1 MSAVRLAADDG
12 TTPRALAPVLEA
24 LLEGGISAGVPVNG
38 QSMLPTLR
46 PGDRI
51 VIAPFLGLPAPGQ
64 IVATRTAAGVVAHR
78 LVQVDWRDGRRLYR
92 TQGDALN
99 YLDAGV
105 TREDLLGRVVTIVR
119 AGERLPIDDSPWAR
133 RRALF
138 RLALRRRR
146 PRLSRAAAAILALTF
161 GATAGGVPPRAAVG
175 LGGAPEVT
183 YAPPPDYTFAA
194 GDVLSLRLWDGE
206 KIVELSMTLQSD
218 GTAFIPLPGLGSVE
232 LGGLTPAG
240 AKKQIENRL
249 GRVYKEIHTELL
261 VARFAG
267 HKVNLMGEVRT
278 TARTDS
284 GPGEWPL
291 SGTTRLVP
299 FLSAHGGPS
308 PEADLMRVQVIRKS
322 GEMLE
327 VNLFRAV
334 FQQSEPDNPVLE
346 AGDFVFI
353 PSLVMGNRK
362 VFVLGDVNQPGVV
375 TVYDKMSLIEALTRC
390 GGVSKRGTYKEI
402 AVIHHAPGGEPAMQ
416 VVNVKEIFKTG
427 STKADIAL
435 QPGDIVYVPRGPIG
449 TIQDVFSII
458 TPALQSIESIYIIDE
473 LVKGSD

>member
-1 MSAVRLAADDG
+1 MSAVRFAADDG
-12 TTPRALAPVLEA
+12 TTPRALAPILEA

-105 TREDLLGRVVTIVR
+105 AREDLLGRVVEIVR
-119 AGERLPIDDSPWAR
+119 AGARLAIDDSPWAR

-146 PRLSRAAAAILALTF
+146 PRLSRAAAVLLALAL
-161 GATAGGVPPRAAVG
+161 GATADGGAARAAAS
-175 LGGAPEVT
+175 LGGIPEAS
-183 YAPPPDYTFAA
+183 YAPPPDYKFAA

-218 GTAFIPLPGLGSVE
+218 GTAFIPLPGLGSVD

-240 AKKQIENRL
+240 AKKEIENRL
-249 GRVYKEIHTELL
+249 GKVYKEIHTELL
-261 VARFAG
+261 VSRYAG

-291 SGTTRLVP
+291 TGTTRLVP

-308 PEADLMRVQVIRKS
+308 PEADLMRVQVIRPT
-322 GEMLE
+322 GETLE

-334 FQQSEPDNPVLE
+334 FQHSDADNPTLDS
-346 AGDFVFI
+346 GDFVFV

-375 TVYDKMSLIEALTRC
+375 TVYDKMSLVEALARC

-402 AVIHHAPGGEPAMQ
+402 AVIHHTPDGAPDMQ
-416 VVNVKEIFKTG
+416 VVDVKELFKTG
-427 STKADIAL
+427 STKADL
-435 QPGDIVYVPRGPIG
+435 SLSPGDIVFVPRGPLG

-458 TPALQSIESIYIIDE
+458 TPALQSIESIYIIDDF
-473 LVKGSD
+473 VKGNN